1 MHGKES
7 VCSKSEGDNNPQI
20 QAQTDR
26 QVVGM
31 KHDYK
36 VYKGNHPD
44 MPKDVMSM
52 FDYGFL
58 GVEWLK
64 DMVNFCYFARDL
76 VKIKNVKQELLLKAS
91 WYNKF
96 LSL

>member
-1 MHGKES
+1 
-7 VCSKSEGDNNPQI
+7 
-20 QAQTDR
+20 
-26 QVVGM
+26 
-31 KHDYK
+31 
-36 VYKGNHPD
+36 
-44 MPKDVMSM
+44 MSM

-76 VKIKNVKQELLLKAS
+76 VKIKNVKQELLLRALL
-91 WYNKF
+91 YNKF